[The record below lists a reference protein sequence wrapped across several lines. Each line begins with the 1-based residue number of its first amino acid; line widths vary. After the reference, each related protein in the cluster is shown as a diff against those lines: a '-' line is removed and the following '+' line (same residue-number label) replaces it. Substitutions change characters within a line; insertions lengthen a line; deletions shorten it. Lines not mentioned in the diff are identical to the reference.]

1 MLTIL
6 KDLLLKGLFM
16 FQDDQCLPILYSLQ
30 NCPYAI
36 RARFTLFKAKQKVLI
51 RAVKLNNKPNEML
64 IASPKGSVPVLVVN
78 ETLILEESLAIMQWA
93 LEKNDPHDLLEGKNK
108 QAQSEMVALITHFE
122 SHFIPALEAY
132 CCAKRYHEDN
142 LDLCRDACEQQ
153 LGLLEQRLSTH
164 RFLFSNNE
172 SLFDI
177 AVFPFI
183 RKFARVE
190 RQWYLNSPYPKLRN
204 WLDGYL
210 QSPTFTRVMAKHELW
225 LDNNKAIVFG
235 E

>member
-1 MLTIL
+1 MY
-6 KDLLLKGLFM
+6 
-16 FQDDQCLPILYSLQ
+16 QDAQCMPILYSLQ

-51 RAVKLNNKPNEML
+51 RAVKLNNKPDEML

-78 ETLILEESLAIMQWA
+78 KTLILEESLAIMQWA
-93 LEKNDPHDLLEGKNK
+93 LTKNDPHDLLEEKNRE
-108 QAQSEMVALITHFE
+108 AQGEMFTLITHFE
-122 SHFIPALEAY
+122 SLFIPALEAY

-142 LDLCRDACEQQ
+142 LELCRNACEQQ
-153 LGLLEQRLSTH
+153 LELLEQRLSAH
-164 RFLFSNNE
+164 AFLFSNNE
-172 SLFDI
+172 SLLDI

-204 WLDGYL
+204 WLNSYL
-210 QSPTFTRVMAKHELW
+210 QSPTFTKVMAKHELW

>member
-1 MLTIL
+1 
-6 KDLLLKGLFM
+6 M
-16 FQDDQCLPILYSLQ
+16 FQDAQCLPILYSLQ

-93 LEKNDPHDLLEGKNK
+93 LAKNDPHDLLEEKNK
-108 QAQSEMVALITHFE
+108 QAQSEMVALINHFE

-164 RFLFSNNE
+164 HFLFSNNE

-204 WLDGYL
+204 WLDSYL
-210 QSPTFTRVMAKHELW
+210 QSPTFTKVMAKHELW